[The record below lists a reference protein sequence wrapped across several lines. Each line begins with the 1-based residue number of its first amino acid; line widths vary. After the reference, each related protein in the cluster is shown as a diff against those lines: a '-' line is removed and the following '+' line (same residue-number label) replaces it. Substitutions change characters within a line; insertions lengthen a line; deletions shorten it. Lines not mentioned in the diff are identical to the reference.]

1 MTLRGAPSPEV
12 TGLICRVPSL
22 RVSRS
27 PCKYACRPPVSVC
40 GTGTVNLPRGFSC
53 RYGLM
58 RIGVALRRSL
68 SIHPHL
74 WHPRICLWVQA
85 TVLDVHGQQDAHTS
99 PPGPPIGHNDARWY
113 GTINPLSIAYA
124 HVSLGLGPTNPE
136 RIDLA
141 QETLDFRCVGF
152 SPTIRYSCHH
162 SHFHALQ
169 PSLRSTFTAHG
180 TLPYHYSLRCNPKLR
195 CLA

>member
-40 GTGTVNLPRGFSC
+40 GTGTLRLPRGFSC

-58 RIGVALRRSL
+58 RIGLALRRSL

-85 TVLDVHGQQDAHTS
+85 TVLDVHGQQDARAS
-99 PPGPPIGHNDARWY
+99 PPGPPFGHNDIRWY

-162 SHFHALQ
+162 SHFRTLQ
-169 PSLRSTFTAHG
+169 PSLRSTFTAVRNAP
-180 TLPYHYSLRCNPKLR
+180 LPLQ
-195 CLA
+195 LAL